1 MKPFRRPSLA
11 LACLF
16 VALFCSVAAAK
27 PKIGILGIEAV
38 VGAGG
43 KIDDADTKVA
53 KDLTAA
59 LRERAGTSSTYQL
72 VDENRELVDEKL
84 MNNCASEAPACMGP
98 IGQQMKVDVLLFGS
112 IQATKQG
119 GVEGYKVNLKLINV
133 PKRAPMQ
140 SLPNEFIPLTQ
151 TKGAGLANWARTAYK
166 RLTGETSGGTLV
178 VKVTN
183 ADDGTVLINGE
194 RRDSLKSGQA
204 TIALDEG
211 RYRVSIESGGFR
223 VWEDKEITIRD
234 GETTSKSIELVKA
247 DGDIITPPNGGG
259 EIIDRG
265 GTVSSRKS
273 TTAPKVVAAVGFG
286 GALVVGAIAGYAWF
300 VGPISEYEGADLSRV
315 SFSNDV
321 GGDNRIGNDECGKG
335 GTFSNINGGTNA
347 ADVNTKFKNACTW
360 YDRKTTLMVAGVGL
374 AAVGVGGLVWYYFSK
389 DKTEER
395 PAGVTGRRVSKK
407 KQFAVTPV
415 MSPDGAGATLQFDW

>member
-1 MKPFRRPSLA
+1 MKLFRLP

-27 PKIGILGIEAV
+27 PKIGILGVEAV
-38 VGAGG
+38 VGASG

-59 LRERAGTSSTYQL
+59 LRERASTSTTYQL
-72 VDENRELVDEKL
+72 ADENRELVDEKL

-98 IGQQMKVDVLLFGS
+98 IGQQMKVEVLLFGS

-119 GVEGYKVNLKLINV
+119 GVDGYKVNLKLINV
-133 PKRAPMQ
+133 PRRAPMQ
-140 SLPNEFIPLTQ
+140 SLPNEFIPLAQ
-151 TKGAGLANWARTAYK
+151 TKGAALANWTRTAYK
-166 RLTGETSGGTLV
+166 RLTGESSGGTLV
-178 VKVTN
+178 IKVTN
-183 ADDGTVLINGE
+183 ADEGTVLIDGE

-223 VWEDKEITIRD
+223 VWEDKEITIRG
-234 GETTSKSIELVKA
+234 GEATTKSVELVKA
-247 DGDIITPPNGGG
+247 DGDVVTPPDGNGV
-259 EIIDRG
+259 IIERG

-300 VGPISEYEGADLSRV
+300 VGPISDYEGADLSRV
-315 SFSNDV
+315 AFSNDV
-321 GGDNRIGNDECGKG
+321 GGDNRIGNQECGKG
-335 GTFSNINGGTNA
+335 TFTDVGGGADAAGVNG
-347 ADVNTKFKNACTW
+347 KFKDACTW

-374 AAVGVGGLVWYYFSK
+374 AAVGVGGLVWYYFTK
-389 DKTEER
+389 DKVEER
-395 PAGVTGRRVSKK
+395 PAGVTGRRVKK
-407 KQFAVTPV
+407 RQPFAVTPV
-415 MSPDGAGATLQFDW
+415 MTPDGAGATLQFDW

>member
-1 MKPFRRPSLA
+1 MKPFRRPLTLA
-11 LACLF
+11 VACLF
-16 VALFCSVAAAK
+16 VALFSAVAAAK

-59 LRERAGTSSTYQL
+59 LRDRASTSSTYQL

-119 GVEGYKVNLKLINV
+119 GVDGYKVNLKLVNV

-140 SLPNEFIPLTQ
+140 SLPNEFIPLSQ
-151 TKGAGLANWARTAYK
+151 TKGAALANWTRTAYK

-247 DGDIITPPNGGG
+247 DGDVIAPPDGGG
-259 EIIDRG
+259 EIFDRG

-273 TTAPKVVAAVGFG
+273 TTAPKIVAAVGFG

-300 VGPISEYEGADLSRV
+300 VGPISAYEGADLSRV
-315 SFSNDV
+315 TFSNDI
-321 GGDNRIGNDECGKG
+321 GGDNRIGNEECGKG
-335 GTFSNINGGTNA
+335 TFAGTNEG
-347 ADVNTKFKNACTW
+347 DVNGKFKDACTW

-374 AAVGVGGLVWYYFSK
+374 AAVGVGGLVWYYFTK

-395 PAGVTGRRVSKK
+395 PAGMTGRRVSKK